1 MKGHEDLARVEEL
14 KYLGHGPVAA
24 TSFWQM
30 TNKGRDKADQN
41 GQYRRKK
48 KVILVPSFAATL
60 FRIWQSK
67 VS

>member
-30 TNKGRDKADQN
+30 TNKGRDKGDQN
-41 GQYRRKK
+41 GQNQWKK
-48 KVILVPSFAATL
+48 GHFGSLLCRDTFSYLTE
-60 FRIWQSK
+60 
-67 VS
+67 